1 MPGNFI
7 PAVTNIIVPNNAVK
21 IATHTSAWL
30 TSPIIGKCVICLESL
45 DSGKITLPC
54 GHSYHCAC
62 ILEWFDKKL
71 DCPYCKKKM
80 KWHKD

>member
-1 MPGNFI
+1 MGCGASKIYPIKFNKTEI
-7 PAVTNIIVPNNAVK
+7 EYKTN
-21 IATHTSAWL
+21 
-30 TSPIIGKCVICLESL
+30 KCVICLESL

-80 KWHKD
+80 KWHKE